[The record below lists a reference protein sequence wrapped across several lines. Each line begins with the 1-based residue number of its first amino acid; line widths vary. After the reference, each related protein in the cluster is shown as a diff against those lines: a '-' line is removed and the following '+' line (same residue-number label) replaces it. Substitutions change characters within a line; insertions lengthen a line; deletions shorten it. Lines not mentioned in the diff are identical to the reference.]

1 MTRKEAILY
10 MELYRDNLKDS
21 VSDLDKDIEA
31 YNMAINALSAIE
43 DIRRKIKEV
52 QGFAFRTVEEYE
64 GLRMALEIIDK
75 YREESE

>member
-1 MTRKEAILY
+1 MTREEAILY

-31 YNMAINALSAIE
+31 YNMAINALSAIK
-43 DIRRKIKEV
+43 DIRREIKEV

-64 GLRMALEIIDK
+64 GLRMALDIIDNHIRK
-75 YREESE
+75 EN